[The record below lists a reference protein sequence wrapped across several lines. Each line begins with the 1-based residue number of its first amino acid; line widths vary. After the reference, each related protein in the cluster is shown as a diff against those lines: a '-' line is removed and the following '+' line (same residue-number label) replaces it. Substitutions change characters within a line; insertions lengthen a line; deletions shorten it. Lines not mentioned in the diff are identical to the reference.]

1 MGNECGCG
9 AFANVRV
16 GNLFLVVAQAAS
28 FGVVS
33 NDAVVVVTEVSADR
47 NAIRART
54 ATGDFTGKLVEYEG
68 KCGRSAL
75 HRLVLAAETT
85 TLPEEEDVL
94 NEVPEADDVEIED
107 EVE

>member
-9 AFANVRV
+9 AFADVQV

-33 NDAVVVVTEVSADR
+33 NDAVIVVTEVSANS

-68 KCGRSAL
+68 MCGRSAL
-75 HRLVLAAETT
+75 LRLVLADGTT
-85 TLPEEEDVL
+85 ACPEAPAVEG
-94 NEVPEADDVEIED
+94 PEADDVEIED